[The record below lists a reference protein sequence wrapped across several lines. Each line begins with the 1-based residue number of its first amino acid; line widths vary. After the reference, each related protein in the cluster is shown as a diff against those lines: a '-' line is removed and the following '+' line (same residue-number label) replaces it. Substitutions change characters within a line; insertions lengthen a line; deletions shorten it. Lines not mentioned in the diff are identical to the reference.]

1 MSAKAHATRVWD
13 RDPAKLHKG
22 VMTMRGIKVDRRLV
36 VGVLV
41 VACAIAFAAPAALGH
56 RTAAKADNG
65 PGNVAAGYT
74 VFNQYFCADCHTLK
88 AGGPNAYGQL
98 GVNLNKVKAPYPVAV
113 AAVQNGLPAALPLY
127 PTEMVPFKNVLTAQ
141 QIKDV
146 STFISTYSGTRKT
159 CSTCPTTATSG
170 SSTSASSSS

>member
-1 MSAKAHATRVWD
+1 
-13 RDPAKLHKG
+13 
-22 VMTMRGIKVDRRLV
+22 MRGIRLDRRLV
-36 VGVLV
+36 VGILV
-41 VACAIAFAAPAALGH
+41 VACAIAFAAPAAVGH
-56 RTAAKADNG
+56 RSATKPAG
-65 PGNVAAGYT
+65 PGNVANGYT
-74 VFNQYFCADCHTLK
+74 VFNQYFCAACHTLK

-146 STFISTYSGTRKT
+146 ATFIATYSGTRKT
-159 CSTCPTTATSG
+159 CAECPNTSTSG
-170 SSTSASSSS
+170 SITSASSSG